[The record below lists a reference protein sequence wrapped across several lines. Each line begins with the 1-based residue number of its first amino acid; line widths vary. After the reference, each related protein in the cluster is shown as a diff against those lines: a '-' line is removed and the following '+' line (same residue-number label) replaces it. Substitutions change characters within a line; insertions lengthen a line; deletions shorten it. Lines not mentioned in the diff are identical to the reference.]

1 MNNRSSSE
9 GLFYLKAPVL
19 TNYYE
24 PIVPIRVCIYIY
36 IFNQYILILHTF
48 TGKFAYLH
56 FIFQENNRIKI
67 DNLIS

>member
-1 MNNRSSSE
+1 MSNRSSSE

-24 PIVPIRVCIYIY
+24 PIVPIRVY

-56 FIFQENNRIKI
+56 FIFQENSRIKI